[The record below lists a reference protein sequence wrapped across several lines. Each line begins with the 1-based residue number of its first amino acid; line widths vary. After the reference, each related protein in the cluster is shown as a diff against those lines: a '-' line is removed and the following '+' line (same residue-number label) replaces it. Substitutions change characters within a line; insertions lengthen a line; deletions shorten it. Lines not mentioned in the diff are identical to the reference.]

1 MTLRALGSVTPFPQ
15 PFLPGQ
21 SQVNTAQE
29 PEPGAVQS
37 SQDIPFLAGA
47 SSQSPLRMHKVQTG
61 PCPALSLW
69 PRFPSSF
76 VEAAQPELPELWVSG
91 PE

>member
-1 MTLRALGSVTPFPQ
+1 MAYDPQGTGLSDPFSSAIPPWAVT
-15 PFLPGQ
+15 GGH
-21 SQVNTAQE
+21 S
-29 PEPGAVQS
+29 PGAGAQS

-61 PCPALSLW
+61 PCPALFLW

-76 VEAAQPELPELWVSG
+76 VEAAQPELPELWVLG